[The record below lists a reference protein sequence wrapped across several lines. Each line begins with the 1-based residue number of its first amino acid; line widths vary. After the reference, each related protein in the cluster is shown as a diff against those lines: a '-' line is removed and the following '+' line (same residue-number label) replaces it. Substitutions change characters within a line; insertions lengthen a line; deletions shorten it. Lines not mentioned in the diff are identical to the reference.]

1 MVRHLILLRISRFI
15 AYINLARKRILVLSR
30 FLLLQFSV
38 RTYFIPLY
46 VLDCLI
52 YISYMFQIHQVFLA
66 VKIDFCVLWNYF
78 DVYIKISPKYFVME
92 NEMSFVVTVFQVV
105 GKSTIIS
112 QQWKMPRQ
120 FQNDRSYSKPN
131 LTTRQQMFSNVGR

>member
-1 MVRHLILLRISRFI
+1 
-15 AYINLARKRILVLSR
+15 
-30 FLLLQFSV
+30 
-38 RTYFIPLY
+38 
-46 VLDCLI
+46 
-52 YISYMFQIHQVFLA
+52 
-66 VKIDFCVLWNYF
+66 
-78 DVYIKISPKYFVME
+78 ME